1 MSLKELK
8 EYYISLKLIIVYFN
22 LSYFH
27 YIIFHYIFYI
37 IIDLKTIYYDNMN
50 FTYK

>member
-22 LSYFH
+22 LSYFY

-37 IIDLKTIYYDNMN
+37 IIDLKIYYDNMN